1 MNGPGQ
7 APPAPVTPPALA
19 APPRLRA
26 ADVALPPPPP
36 RATGVAPPPGGRW
49 RGAWRAAGGDAL
61 RLLRGLALAGLGAAL
76 LLLAAAGALAW
87 RLSQAPLPLDWL
99 APRVEAAA
107 RARGVPL
114 SLSGLALGWSG
125 FRDPGAPLRV
135 VLRDPRLGPPDRPV
149 ATAARLEA
157 SLALLP
163 LASGRVVPG
172 VVSLDAA
179 RFALVRE
186 ADGLHLADG
195 TPLAPPSP
203 PGLPAPPAPASPAD
217 TASPANTAPSADAAS
232 PGLPPWLA
240 DLDDLQATDTRVTVL
255 DRTLAVTWAVSA
267 PRVTLRR
274 EVAGLVGDASATL
287 SVQPLPDTAPPD
299 TAPPDTAPPDTA
311 PPDAASPDA
320 ALPAPGASVRLQA
333 SLRPAPDRAGWSV
346 ARVRLDPLVPATLGR
361 LVPRLPDGIA
371 TALAALDL
379 PLSLSAEATLDPALS
394 PRRFA
399 ATLDATAGR
408 VTAGGAT
415 LGVSALVL
423 RGEGTPE
430 RATLTLERLAM
441 AAPPGAHAPPPTFS
455 GTATLSR
462 DPSELLARAEL
473 GVDHA
478 DFAELADYWPPAIA
492 RNAQAW
498 ITRNITAGTA
508 HDGRFDLTLR
518 AAPDGSDPS
527 LTAAAGQLLADDAT
541 LHWLRPVPPLE
552 HMQARMVLEGPD
564 ALSVATRGGTE
575 DDTRHSTGTP
585 GPAGAA
591 RHAALDATGAAGGVQ
606 LGAGLV
612 RITGLSAKDQV
623 ATIGVELHGAVP
635 ALVRLLSHPRLHL
648 LSRHPPGFTSPRG
661 RFATRL
667 DLTVPLEAD
676 LDADRIGLRART
688 RAAGVHL
695 GDVVAGQGLDDGTL
709 DLDVTTD
716 GLSARGTATVA
727 RMPVRLT
734 LDMDFRAGGPAQ
746 VVQSATVRADADA
759 ARLGAAG
766 LDLAG
771 VVEGPLDLD
780 ARYSERRDG
789 RATVA
794 VAADLSAAALDVPL
808 GWSKPAGPAAAA
820 RAVLL
825 LDHGHLRGVQ
835 DLRADAPGLLL
846 RGRAE
851 AGTRGTVLHVERA
864 VIGRTEAAGTVRFPQ
879 RPGGAVRADI
889 AGPVLDLSPLL
900 DTPAAASPPAA
911 PTPAPEA
918 AGSTASAGTLG
929 QVTTSSAPAVA
940 ATTGRAGTPW
950 VLDARFARVLLGRG
964 RSIAPVSGHAEHDG
978 RRLDAAQLH
987 AGEGDGS
994 LLLTVSAQSPPGL
1007 SPPARPVPASTAPPA
1022 DAATRRG
1029 PPPAPGTVRH
1039 VELQAAD
1046 AGALLSSLDLTDQVR
1061 GGRLTLGGTLDQD
1074 RPGHPVDATLRL
1086 DGFNLLDAPGA
1097 GRLLQGVTLFGL
1109 VDLLHGPGLHV
1120 GRLDLPFR
1128 MADRVIDIHDA
1139 RATSVS
1145 LGATAAGR
1153 IDLAAHSVDIA
1164 GTIVPAYLPN
1174 QLPGRLPVVGRL
1186 FSPEP
1191 GGGVFAATY
1200 TVRGPL
1206 DAPKVSVNPLAMLA
1220 PGFVR
1225 RLLGLP

>member
-1 MNGPGQ
+1 MNGRGQ

-19 APPRLRA
+19 ASPRLRP
-26 ADVALPPPPP
+26 AD
-36 RATGVAPPPGGRW
+36 VAPPPGGWW

-61 RLLRGLALAGLGAAL
+61 RLLRGLALAGLGTAL

-87 RLSQAPLPLDWL
+87 RLSQAPLPLNWL

-135 VLRDPRLGPPDRPV
+135 MLRDPRLGPPDHPV
-149 ATAARLEA
+149 ASAARLEA

-179 RFALVRE
+179 RIALVRE
-186 ADGLHLADG
+186 TDGLHLADG
-195 TPLAPPSP
+195 TPLAPPPP
-203 PGLPAPPAPASPAD
+203 PGQPGPHAAASPDDTAPPP
-217 TASPANTAPSADAAS
+217 DAAS
-232 PGLPPWLA
+232 PGPPSWLA
-240 DLDDLQATDTRVTVL
+240 GLDDLQATDTRVTVL
-255 DRTLAVTWAVSA
+255 DRTLGVTWAVSA

-274 EVAGLVGDASATL
+274 EAAGLVGDASATL
-287 SVQPLPDTAPPD
+287 SVQTPPD
-299 TAPPDTAPPDTA
+299 AV
-311 PPDAASPDA
+311 PPDAAP
-320 ALPAPGASVRLQA
+320 PAPGASVRLQA
-333 SLRPAPDRAGWSV
+333 SLRPAPDRPGWSV
-346 ARVRLDPLVPATLGR
+346 ARVRLDPLDPATLGR
-361 LVPRLPDGIA
+361 LVPRLPDGLA
-371 TALAALDL
+371 TALAGLDL

-399 ATLDATAGR
+399 ATLDAAAGR

-462 DPSELLARAEL
+462 DPSGLLARTEL

-492 RNAQAW
+492 RSAQAW

-518 AAPDGSDPS
+518 AAADGSDLS
-527 LTAAAGQLLADDAT
+527 LTAATGQLLADDAT

-564 ALSVATRGGTE
+564 ALSVATQGGIQDGTKHG
-575 DDTRHSTGTP
+575 TQHGTGTP
-585 GPAGAA
+585 AAAGAA
-591 RHAALDATGAAGGVQ
+591 RHASPGAAEAAGGVQ

-612 RITGLSAKDQV
+612 RITGLSARDQV
-623 ATIGVELHGAVP
+623 AAIGVDLHGAVP

-667 DLTVPLEAD
+667 DLTVPLDAN

-688 RAAGVHL
+688 HATGVHL
-695 GDVVAGQGLDDGTL
+695 GDVAAGQSLDDGTL

-716 GLSARGTATVA
+716 GLAARGSATVA

-794 VAADLSAAALDVPL
+794 IAADLSEAALDVPL

-879 RPGGAVRADI
+879 RPGGAVHADI

-900 DTPAAASPPAA
+900 DTPAAPAA
-911 PTPAPEA
+911 PAPEA
-918 AGSTASAGTLG
+918 AGSTAPAGTLA
-929 QVTTSSAPAVA
+929 QVTAPSAPAVA

-994 LLLTVSAQSPPGL
+994 LLLTVSAQSPPGQ
-1007 SPPARPVPASTAPPA
+1007 SPLVRPAPATTVPSA
-1022 DAATRRG
+1022 DVAARRG
-1029 PPPAPGTVRH
+1029 PPPVPGTVRH

-1074 RPGHPVDATLRL
+1074 GPGHPVDATLRL
-1086 DGFNLLDAPGA
+1086 DGFSLLDAPAA
-1097 GRLLQGVTLFGL
+1097 GRVLQGVTLFGL
-1109 VDLLHGPGLHV
+1109 VDLMHGPGLHV

-1128 MADRVIDIHDA
+1128 MAGRVIDIHDA

-1153 IDLAAHSVDIA
+1153 IDLAAHSLDIA

-1174 QLPGRLPVVGRL
+1174 QLPGRLPLVGRL

-1200 TVRGPL
+1200 TVRGPF